1 MSHSENSRMHARYAI
16 PAAAHMSIL
25 SNEPLQVEDISAG
38 GFKVTVP
45 KDPSGDNHHR
55 FSLHLPNLHLKE
67 LLGKVA
73 WSIENP
79 TIPPS
84 WTIGVSMDIQGG
96 DATRLNEKLLAAS
109 YTAG

>member
-1 MSHSENSRMHARYAI
+1 MSHSENKRMHARYAI

-45 KDPSGDNHHR
+45 KDPSGDFQHR
-55 FSLHLPNLHLKE
+55 FSLHLPDLHLKD

-73 WSIENP
+73 WSIEHP
-79 TIPPS
+79 TNPPS
-84 WTIGVSMDIQGG
+84 WTIGVSMDIHGG
-96 DATRLNEKLLAAS
+96 DAARLNEELLAADN
-109 YTAG
+109 TAG

>member
-1 MSHSENSRMHARYAI
+1 MSDSENKRTHVRYAV
-16 PAAAHMSIL
+16 AATAHMSIL
-25 SNEPLQVEDISAG
+25 SNKPLQVEDISTG

-45 KDPSGDNHHR
+45 RDPSGDFHHR

-79 TIPPS
+79 ANPPS
-84 WTIGVSMDIQGG
+84 WTIGVSMDVHGG
-96 DATRLNEKLLAAS
+96 DADRLNEELLAAVN
-109 YTAG
+109 TAG